1 MRKCP
6 WGIIMGVCAILVF
19 FLTAGVIAVHLI
31 MNGIAAQ
38 TNETV
43 PFLGLWYEVL
53 MFVFDIVCFLG
64 FAGSLTMY
72 VLKARGFFGGDK
84 ASAHGAEDSAGENR
98 A

>member
-6 WGIIMGVCAILVF
+6 WGIIMGICAILVF

-43 PFLGLWYEVL
+43 PFLGLWYETL
-53 MFVFDIVCFLG
+53 MFVFDIVFFLG

-72 VLKARGFFGGDK
+72 ILKLRGFFGGQ
-84 ASAHGAEDSAGENR
+84 ASEDGAKSDSTGENR